1 VIKSIVLQNFQSHK
15 DTTLD
20 LHPGVNLICGSSD
33 SGKSSIIRALKWL
46 ATNRPLGDS
55 FVSWDSKKGDT
66 EVEVEM
72 DDCHIIHR
80 VGYYS
85 DGKQEWEAIGTTV
98 PEAVSQAL
106 NLSDLSWQSQM
117 DAPFLLS
124 ASPGEVARTLN
135 EVADLDKIDSTLVNI
150 NRMARDNRAQLTETA
165 RSKQQLEID
174 LSAFQGLDNQLAKA
188 ARLKEMERKAGLLE
202 EMVTNGDQ
210 LINYI
215 AGQEKGL
222 LRYKGVEK
230 ILERVKQLVELA
242 AQAVVLEQKEEKGTA
257 LLDIVKDLTTRLKAI
272 KDPTDAEAELELL
285 MDMVGQIKKLDKDTD
300 DMARQIEVV
309 MKKQS
314 YLAQAIESL
323 SQLEKQWK
331 TEFPSV
337 CPLCGRSGK

>member
-98 PEAVSQAL
+98 PEAVTQAL
-106 NLSDLSWQSQM
+106 NLSDVSWQSQM

-174 LSAFQGLDNQLAKA
+174 LSAFQGLDNQLAKV